1 MGGPRTAREVRL
13 WHWRKVMTHR
23 GNAKMFQAQME
34 AWEIEHAPLKAR
46 HSRSKMNQQNGIA
59 DWHLNAVQ
67 ALNEFVS
74 GTAEQDEI
82 ESKLYNHIPRRGT

>member
-1 MGGPRTAREVRL
+1 
-13 WHWRKVMTHR
+13 MTHR

-82 ESKLYNHIPRRGT
+82 ESKLHNHIPRRGT